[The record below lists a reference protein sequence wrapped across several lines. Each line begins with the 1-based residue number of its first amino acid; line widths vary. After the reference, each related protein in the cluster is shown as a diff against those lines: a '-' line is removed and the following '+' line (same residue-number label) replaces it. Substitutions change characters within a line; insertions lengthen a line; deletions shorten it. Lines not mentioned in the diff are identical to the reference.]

1 MINSEL
7 TQFSAHVSTFF
18 YNFVPI
24 MRYTV
29 KCNNCGRDF
38 VAETEQYGTMK
49 YRCPYCGN
57 VLNCRLDAPKSFRTR
72 ARSVIPLADASPIE
86 VKKAKNLP
94 TVSTHLV
101 SSPSK
106 EKLAEMR
113 SKLLEASQRAL
124 HVSKQAGETLK
135 NATESTS
142 EFVTK
147 SSSWLRR
154 FQEKYTDG
162 DLWIFF
168 GFSFIFILSVFVGLY
183 VCAEAVK
190 LLSEGH
196 SWLFKNY
203 IEIRNSF

>member
-1 MINSEL
+1 
-7 TQFSAHVSTFF
+7 
-18 YNFVPI
+18 

-57 VLNCRLDAPKSFRTR
+57 VLNCRFDAPKSFRTR

-86 VKKAKNLP
+86 VKKAKDLP

-113 SKLLEASQRAL
+113 SKLMEASQRAL

-142 EFVTK
+142 EFVNK

-154 FQEKYTDG
+154 FQEKYTDWRPL
-162 DLWIFF
+162 DILWLQFYLPPF
-168 GFSFIFILSVFVGLY
+168 GLCRTFRLCRGSETLIRGTLM
-183 VCAEAVK
+183 AV
-190 LLSEGH
+190 
-196 SWLFKNY
+196 
-203 IEIRNSF
+203 

>member
-1 MINSEL
+1 MNYEL
-7 TQFSAHVSTFF
+7 TLFPAFFSTFF
-18 YNFVPI
+18 YNFAPI

-38 VAETEQYGTMK
+38 VAETESYGTMK

-57 VLNCRLDAPKSFRTR
+57 VLNCRFDAPKSFRTR
-72 ARSVIPLADASPIE
+72 ARSVIPLAEASPIE
-86 VKKAKNLP
+86 VKKAENLP
-94 TVSTHLV
+94 TVSTNLI

-113 SKLLEASQRAL
+113 SKLVEASQRAL

-147 SSSWLRR
+147 SSSRLRR

-168 GFSFIFILSVFVGLY
+168 GFSFIFILSVIAGLFI
-183 VCAEAVK
+183 CAEVVK

>member
-1 MINSEL
+1 ML
-7 TQFSAHVSTFF
+7 
-18 YNFVPI
+18 
-24 MRYTV
+24 
-29 KCNNCGRDF
+29 
-38 VAETEQYGTMK
+38 
-49 YRCPYCGN
+49 
-57 VLNCRLDAPKSFRTR
+57 FR
-72 ARSVIPLADASPIE
+72 S
-86 VKKAKNLP
+86 
-94 TVSTHLV
+94 VSTHLV

-113 SKLLEASQRAL
+113 SKLVEASQRAL

-142 EFVTK
+142 EFVNK

-168 GFSFIFILSVFVGLY
+168 GFSFIFLLSVFVGLF
-183 VCAEAVK
+183 VCAEVVK

-203 IEIRNSF
+203 IEIRNSI

>member
-1 MINSEL
+1 
-7 TQFSAHVSTFF
+7 
-18 YNFVPI
+18 

-57 VLNCRLDAPKSFRTR
+57 VLNCRFDAPKPFRTR

-113 SKLLEASQRAL
+113 SKLMEASQRAL
-124 HVSKQAGETLK
+124 HVSKQASETLK

-142 EFVTK
+142 EFVNK

-168 GFSFIFILSVFVGLY
+168 GFSFIFLLSVFIGLY
-183 VCAEAVK
+183 VCAEVVK

-203 IEIRNSF
+203 IEIRNSI

>member
-1 MINSEL
+1 
-7 TQFSAHVSTFF
+7 
-18 YNFVPI
+18 

-57 VLNCRLDAPKSFRTR
+57 VLNCRFDAPKSFRTR

-86 VKKAKNLP
+86 VKKAKDLP

-113 SKLLEASQRAL
+113 SKLMEASQRAL

-142 EFVTK
+142 EFVNK

-168 GFSFIFILSVFVGLY
+168 GFSFIFLLSVFVGLF

>member
-1 MINSEL
+1 
-7 TQFSAHVSTFF
+7 
-18 YNFVPI
+18 

-29 KCNNCGRDF
+29 KCNKCSRDF
-38 VAETEQYGTMK
+38 VAETEKYGTMK

-57 VLNCRLDAPKSFRTR
+57 VLNCRFDAPEPLRTR
-72 ARSVIPLADASPIE
+72 ARSVIPLADVTPVEA
-86 VKKAKNLP
+86 KKADLLP
-94 TVSTHLV
+94 TVSTNLI

-113 SKLLEASQRAL
+113 MKLAEASQRAL
-124 HVSKQAGETLK
+124 DVSRQAGETLK

-142 EFVTK
+142 EFVAK
-147 SSSWLRR
+147 SSSRLRR
-154 FQEKYTDG
+154 FQEKYADG

-168 GFSFIFILSVFVGLY
+168 GFSFTFLLSVIIGLFL
-183 VCAEAVK
+183 CAEAVK
-190 LLSEGH
+190 LMAEGH